1 MSMSKPIHHLKTS
14 ILSRQLSL
22 AKATL
27 NIGKNIAKHN
37 LTHLV
42 SAGDTQTQKQAM
54 LSEQAQYFAQE
65 LGKLKGS
72 VVKIGQMLALYG
84 EHFLPAE
91 VVAALHTL
99 NDNTAALDFGIVH
112 KNIFQELGALT
123 HDFEIDPV
131 PIGTASL
138 AQVHKAVH
146 KATGQKV
153 VLKVQYPKVAEAIDS
168 DLALLRQLLKL
179 SRVIPQ
185 TKELDEWF
193 NEIKDLLHREVD
205 YRLECETTQ
214 RFFERLASDE
224 RFVVPKIYQNYCTK
238 RLICMSFEE
247 GISLSRLNTEA
258 ISQERKNALGQ
269 AALELALKELFVWG
283 EMQTDPN
290 FGNYLVRLHD
300 NRPDQIVLL
309 DFGAIKSFD
318 QSMTSI
324 AKNLLKAGHAQDK
337 EKMCQ
342 VMADSSAH
350 QYPFFRQSQKVLDDL
365 ADVFLLATEGFAD
378 PTQLKSPFIDA
389 NGRYDW
395 AKSDLYARTAL
406 HAKHCMQS
414 LEFSMPP
421 KELMFISRKFIGAFA
436 LLNTLNARTDANK
449 LAQVF
454 A

>member
-1 MSMSKPIHHLKTS
+1 MSRPIHNLKTS

-84 EHFLPAE
+84 EHFLPQE
-91 VVAALHTL
+91 VVTALHTL
-99 NDNTAALDFGIVH
+99 NDNTAALEFSIVYQ
-112 KNIFQELGALT
+112 NIVGELGELAQ
-123 HDFEIDPV
+123 DFVIDPL

-146 KATGQKV
+146 KATGQQV

-168 DLALLRQLLKL
+168 DLALLRRLLKL

-214 RFFERLASDE
+214 RFFERLAGDE
-224 RFVVPKIYQNYCTK
+224 RFVVPKIYENYCTK

-269 AALELALKELFVWG
+269 AALELVLKELFVWG

-300 NRPDQIVLL
+300 DRPDQIILL

-318 QSMTSI
+318 HTMTSI
-324 AKNLLKAGHAQDK
+324 AKNLLQAGYAQDK
-337 EKMCQ
+337 EKMRQ

-350 QYPFFRQSQKVLDDL
+350 QYPFFRQSSKVLDDL
-365 ADVFLLATEGFAD
+365 TDVFLLATEGFAS
-378 PTQLKSPFIDA
+378 PSRLNSPFIDEH
-389 NGRYDW
+389 GTYDW
-395 AKSDLYARTAL
+395 AASNLYARTAL
-406 HAKHCMQS
+406 HAKQCMQS